1 MTQAEKEI
9 ELLQCLEAYDRRF
22 HEKLAKMPA
31 YAPWQK
37 NDRQRIRAVLR
48 QTLGIRPEWIPQIQM
63 QRVGILPMNGYSVEQ
78 LHFTSW
84 KGVHGSAHLY
94 WPDRQQGLLP
104 GVLLCCGH
112 EAGCK
117 HAQSYQAMARRLARQ
132 GAAVLIADNMGQGER
147 LPMGHSAS
155 VLPFACGMSLQGML
169 VMESIALLRWLAV
182 QPKIDSARLGITGNS
197 GGGALSMFVGALE
210 EKVSLIVPCGY
221 PSNFE
226 LFLRKNKVHC
236 ACNILPGILGRL
248 EMWHVL
254 SLCAPRRLRIVQGQG
269 DHFFPYEAFCD
280 LGQKLTFVYSVYGCR
295 EQFDCIAYPG
305 GHGWDVARRESL
317 SEFFSQ
323 EWGLFPAE
331 HLTDDRLEVILN
343 TVRCFFSYP
352 VGALTVDE
360 AACLISGKNPAKDL
374 NLWDVYPPQF
384 QMNAAD
390 LEGMQPRGAISSPI
404 DYRQILAQ
412 YEACLSDMN
421 PEI

>member
-22 HEKLAKMPA
+22 HEKLAKMPT

-37 NDRQRIRAVLR
+37 NDRQRIRAVLQ

-197 GGGALSMFVGALE
+197 GGGALSMFVGA
-210 EKVSLIVPCGY
+210 VR
-221 PSNFE
+221 
-226 LFLRKNKVHC
+226 RKSIAYC
-236 ACNILPGILGRL
+236 P
-248 EMWHVL
+248 
-254 SLCAPRRLRIVQGQG
+254 LRI
-269 DHFFPYEAFCD
+269 
-280 LGQKLTFVYSVYGCR
+280 S
-295 EQFDCIAYPG
+295 EQ
-305 GHGWDVARRESL
+305 L
-317 SEFFSQ
+317 
-323 EWGLFPAE
+323 
-331 HLTDDRLEVILN
+331 
-343 TVRCFFSYP
+343 
-352 VGALTVDE
+352 
-360 AACLISGKNPAKDL
+360 
-374 NLWDVYPPQF
+374 
-384 QMNAAD
+384 
-390 LEGMQPRGAISSPI
+390 
-404 DYRQILAQ
+404 
-412 YEACLSDMN
+412 
-421 PEI
+421 